1 MSNLMNRQQICAEL
15 QISEST
21 LRRHEKN
28 GMPVILVG
36 KRTKRYDLQ
45 EVTGW
50 LKKVQAC
57 RSGLTKKDVDMSVL
71 CSMENAFT
79 EECRKV
85 QLRVMPSA
93 LKPNS

>member
-1 MSNLMNRQQICAEL
+1 MTIMTRQQLCAEL

-21 LRRHEKN
+21 LRRHEQD

-45 EVTGW
+45 DVTTW
-50 LKKVQAC
+50 LKKVRAC
-57 RSGLTKKDVDMSVL
+57 PSGSTKKAVDTSVL
-71 CSMENAFT
+71 CSMESAFT

-85 QLRVMPSA
+85 QLRVMPSTW
-93 LKPNS
+93 KRNS